1 MLRSHVA
8 ALALLALGAVPALAQ
23 GKPASISDDVV
34 KIGVLGDM
42 SGIYADNSG
51 QGAVE
56 AVKMAIEDFGGT
68 VLGKHI
74 ELISADHQNK
84 PDIAASLARR
94 WYDVDKVD
102 AIADVVGSASSL
114 AVVSIANDRKR
125 VALISNGATAELNNA
140 RCSAYAVQ
148 WRSDT
153 YAMARSTARGILG
166 QGGDSWFIIAADYA
180 LGHSL
185 AKDITDVVTQSGGK
199 VLGKV
204 AHPLATTDFSSFI
217 LGAQTSGAKVI
228 AFANAGSDMINSIK
242 SASEFGL
249 TVSGKQRITGML
261 VFITDVHA
269 VGLETVQGLVLESDF
284 YWDMDERTRA
294 FGERYFKRIG
304 KMPTMT
310 HAANYSATLN
320 YLKAVQSAGTDNGDA
335 VMAELKS
342 MKIDDVF
349 ARNARVREDGLLI
362 HDLYLFQ
369 VKSPAESKKPWDY
382 YKLLATIPGDEA
394 FRPLSEST
402 CPLVK
407 KG

>member
-1 MLRSHVA
+1 MVRS
-8 ALALLALGAVPALAQ
+8 LLAATALIAISAGGALAQ
-23 GKPASISDDVV
+23 SKPARASDDVV

-56 AVKMAIEDFGGT
+56 SVKMAIEDFGGT
-68 VLGKHI
+68 VLGKPI
-74 ELISADHQNK
+74 EMISADHQNK
-84 PDIAASLARR
+84 PDVAASIARR
-94 WYDVDKVD
+94 WYDVEKVD
-102 AIADVVGSASSL
+102 AIADVVGSASAL
-114 AVVSIANDRKR
+114 AVVSIADERKR

-140 RCSAYAVQ
+140 RCSAYVVQ

-153 YAMARSTARGILG
+153 YAMARSTAKGILG
-166 QGGDSWFIIAADYA
+166 QGGDSWFIVAADYA

-185 AKDITDVVTQSGGK
+185 ARDITDVVAKSGGK
-199 VLGKV
+199 VLGKI

-217 LGAQTSGAKVI
+217 LAAQTSGAKII

-242 SASEFGL
+242 SSAEFGL

-284 YWDMDERTRA
+284 YWDMDDRTRS
-294 FGERYFKRIG
+294 FSERYIKRIG

-310 HAANYSATLN
+310 HAANYSAALN
-320 YLKAVQSAGTDNGDA
+320 YLKAVQAAGTDDADA
-335 VMAELKS
+335 VVAELKT
-342 MKIDDVF
+342 MKIDDLF
-349 ARNARVREDGLLI
+349 ARNAHVRPDGLLV

-369 VKSPAESKKPWDY
+369 VKSPKESRKPWDY

-394 FRPLSEST
+394 FRPLSESV
-402 CPLVK
+402 CPLVRK
-407 KG
+407 P